1 MKSLNSTSR
10 IFDNISND
18 NKSIKEN
25 SAKLSG

>member
-10 IFDNISND
+10 ILDNIYHD
-18 NKSIKEN
+18 NKSMKED

>member
-10 IFDNISND
+10 ILDNIYND
-18 NKSIKEN
+18 NESIKED

>member
-10 IFDNISND
+10 IFDNIYND

-25 SAKLSG
+25 NAKLSG